1 MKSRHDRIRERLRA
15 TAPVLDPDVDAR
27 RRLPAALSERLF
39 PQAMIPAAV
48 LVPLVDRG
56 GVLHLVLT
64 RRTETLRDHPGQVS
78 FPGGRIEAGDEGPGA
93 AALRETTE
101 ELGVP
106 PESVDVVGYLPA
118 QPVISGYAVTPVV
131 GFIAPGT
138 VLRPD
143 PMEVASV
150 IEAPLE
156 FFLVRGNENWGWR
169 RVAMIDLR
177 VMEYR
182 YCDERIWGA
191 TAEIIRSFINL
202 IS

>member
-1 MKSRHDRIRERLRA
+1 
-15 TAPVLDPDVDAR
+15 
-27 RRLPAALSERLF
+27 
-39 PQAMIPAAV
+39 MIPAAV